1 MADYQYFY
9 GFKLTDK
16 ETGITK
22 RLSDFGG
29 TVYNPNSDGIN
40 KNLLPEPNHIV
51 DKNENQDG
59 ERYVKTTYGTRIIEI
74 PVVFAE
80 KDGGGN
86 LFELNQWLGK
96 KRQQVFE
103 WENDDEN
110 KEIDVIYQK
119 GFDMDI
125 MFGGQFYG
133 LITLTFIAHNPY
145 WRLKNEVPS
154 IYKDLKPNDEIKIK
168 NKGNT
173 DCFPLLE
180 ITPIDKSVKIQWNDL
195 IISLS
200 DLDKPFYIDCEKERC
215 YEIIENKQTLNLV
228 KYKSDDYL
236 TFPYLKCDITN
247 KIKILEGNISQ
258 IKMFH
263 NTRII

>member
-1 MADYQYFY
+1 MANYQYFY
-9 GFKLTDK
+9 DFKLTDI
-16 ETGITK
+16 ETGMTK

-29 TVYNPNSDGIN
+29 VVYNPNGDGN
-40 KNLLPEPNHIV
+40 TKNLLPEPNHIT
-51 DKNENQDG
+51 DKNDNQDG
-59 ERYVKTTYGTRIIEI
+59 ERYVKTTYGTRLIEV
-74 PVVFAE
+74 PVVFSE
-80 KDGGGN
+80 KYGGGN

-96 KRQQVFE
+96 KRQQVFQ
-103 WENDDEN
+103 WVGDDEN

-125 MFGGQFYG
+125 LYGGEFYG
-133 LITLTFIAHNPY
+133 LVTLTFIAHNPY
-145 WRLKNEVPS
+145 WRLTNEVPS
-154 IYKDLKPNDEIKIK
+154 YYKDLKPNDEFIIK

-180 ITPIDKSVKIQWNDL
+180 ITPTDKSIKIQWNDL
-195 IISLS
+195 VVSLS

-215 YEIIENKQTLNLV
+215 YEIVNGNNVLNLV

-236 TFPYLKCDITN
+236 TFPYLKADVPN
-247 KIKILEGNISQ
+247 KIKILEGNVAQ
-258 IKMFH
+258 IKMNF